1 MTNNS
6 FSERANSQRRR
17 PVTIMAVSAL
27 LLVALVVAACGQ
39 AASTVVPAAQP
50 TAAAPTSVPATQEPA
65 AVSTSEPESAAI
77 TPSVTVADQAIVEDS
92 VTIAQVVSDGPGWL
106 VVHTDASGKPGPVL
120 GYSPVSDGE
129 NTNVVVLIDSS
140 DATQT
145 LYAMLHSDAGTLGTY
160 EFPGSDGPVLVGE
173 QMVSPAF
180 QITAG
185 LAAAPAANPTSAPVT
200 TPSGA
205 SPTVA
210 AGEAEVEL
218 EDNVARPQVLTVRV
232 GTRVKFGNRDAQ
244 ARIIRSDSGAFT
256 SGTLQKGEEF
266 TYTFTQAGEYLYYSD
281 PGGGPGGQGLSG
293 KIIVVQAGGS
303 APAGNP
309 TAAATTVGGSPT
321 VAVGEAEVELEDF
334 QMVPQ
339 VLTVKVGT
347 RVKFSNKDQAAHTVT
362 SDTGL
367 FDSGSLQKGEEF
379 FYTFAQAGE
388 YPYYCA
394 PHGGPGGQGMSGKII
409 VVP

>member
-1 MTNNS
+1 MKGYNT
-6 FSERANSQRRR
+6 SEKVSVRRRR
-17 PVTIMAVSAL
+17 PTLILAASAL

-39 AASTVVPAAQP
+39 AASTVVPAVQP
-50 TAAAPTSVPATQEPA
+50 TAVAPTSVPAATPTSVPEPA
-65 AVSTSEPESAAI
+65 AVI
-77 TPSVTVADQAIVEDS
+77 PSVTVADQAIVEDS

-129 NTNVVVLIDSS
+129 NTNVVVLIDRS

-145 LYAMLHSDAGTLGTY
+145 LYAMLHSDAGTVGIY

-180 QITAG
+180 QITGG
-185 LAAAPAANPTSAPVT
+185 LTVVPLGNPTAAPVATTSGT
-200 TPSGA
+200 

-210 AGEAEVEL
+210 VGEAEVEL
-218 EDNVARPQVLTVRV
+218 EDNQARPKVLTVRV

-266 TYTFTQAGEYLYYSD
+266 FYTFTQAGDYLYYSD

-293 KIIVVQAGGS
+293 RIIVV
-303 APAGNP
+303 PAGATSSPSKP
-309 TAAATTVGGSPT
+309 TAEPTTVGGASPT
-321 VAVGEAEVELEDF
+321 VAVGEAEVELEDN
-334 QMVPQ
+334 QARPQ

-347 RVKFSNKDQAAHTVT
+347 RVKFGNRDEQARVIR
-362 SDTGL
+362 SDTGV
-367 FDSGSLQKGEEF
+367 FTSGVLQKGEEF
-379 FYTFAQAGE
+379 YYTFTQAGE
-388 YPYYCA
+388 YPYYSD
-394 PHGGPGGQGMSGKII
+394 PGGGPGGQGVSGKII

>member
-1 MTNNS
+1 MRGYNIS
-6 FSERANSQRRR
+6 ANVNVRRRR
-17 PVTIMAVSAL
+17 PTMILAASAL

-39 AASTVVPAAQP
+39 AA
-50 TAAAPTSVPATQEPA
+50 PTSVPAVQPTA
-65 AVSTSEPESAAI
+65 APTSEPEPAAI
-77 TPSVTVADQAIVEDS
+77 VPSVTVVDQAIVEDS
-92 VTIAQVVSDGPGWL
+92 VTIAQVVSAGPGWL
-106 VVHTDASGKPGPVL
+106 VVHADNGGKPGPVL
-120 GYSPVSDGE
+120 GYSAVRDGE
-129 NTNVVVLIDSS
+129 NTDVVVGIDSS

-145 LYAMLHSDAGTLGTY
+145 VYAMLHSDAGTVGTY
-160 EFPGSDGPVLVGE
+160 EFPGPDGPVLVGE
-173 QMVSPAF
+173 EMVSPAF
-180 QITAG
+180 QITGG
-185 LAAAPAANPTSAPVT
+185 LAAAPAASATAPAANSTPAPT
-200 TPSGA
+200 SGA

-210 AGEAEVEL
+210 VGEAQVEL
-218 EDNVARPQVLTVRV
+218 EDNMARPLVLTVRV

-266 TYTFTQAGEYLYYSD
+266 FYTFTQAGEYLYYSD
-281 PGGGPGGQGLSG
+281 PGGGPGGKGLSG
-293 KIIVVQAGGS
+293 KIIVVQAS
-303 APAGNP
+303 ATSPSSNP
-309 TAAATTVGGSPT
+309 TAAPTTIGGSPT

-379 FYTFAQAGE
+379 FYTFAAAGE

>member
-1 MTNNS
+1 MRDYNS
-6 FSERANSQRRR
+6 FEKVNVRRRR
-17 PVTIMAVSAL
+17 PTMILAASAL

-39 AASTVVPAAQP
+39 AASTAVPAAQP
-50 TAAAPTSVPATQEPA
+50 TASAPTSVPATTEP
-65 AVSTSEPESAAI
+65 TSVPTTVPETAAI
-77 TPSVTVADQAIVEDS
+77 IPSVTVADQAIVEDS

-145 LYAMLHSDAGTLGTY
+145 LYAMLHSDAGTVGTY
-160 EFPGSDGPVLVGE
+160 EFPGPDGPVLVGE

-180 QITAG
+180 QITGG
-185 LAAAPAANPTSAPVT
+185 LAAAPTASASPSAPVNN
-200 TPSGA
+200 
-205 SPTVA
+205 PTVA
-210 AGEAEVEL
+210 VGEAQIEL
-218 EDNVARPQVLTVRV
+218 EDNVARPQVLTVAV

-256 SGTLQKGEEF
+256 SGTLQKGEEYF
-266 TYTFTQAGEYLYYSD
+266 YTFTEVGEYLYYSD

-293 KIIVVQAGGS
+293 KIIVVRAGGS

-347 RVKFSNKDQAAHTVT
+347 RVKFSNKDQAVHTVT

>member
-1 MTNNS
+1 MRGYDIS
-6 FSERANSQRRR
+6 ANVNVRRRR
-17 PVTIMAVSAL
+17 PTMILAASAL

-39 AASTVVPAAQP
+39 AAPTAVPIAQP
-50 TAAAPTSVPATQEPA
+50 TASPTSGAEPA
-65 AVSTSEPESAAI
+65 AI
-77 TPSVTVADQAIVEDS
+77 IPSVTVADQAIVEDS

-106 VVHTDASGKPGPVL
+106 VVHADNGGKPGPVL
-120 GYSPVSDGE
+120 GYSAVSDGE
-129 NTNVVVLIDSS
+129 NTDVAVGIDSS

-145 LYAMLHSDAGTLGTY
+145 VYAMLHSDAGTVGTY
-160 EFPGSDGPVLVGE
+160 EFPGPDGPVLVGE
-173 QMVSPAF
+173 QMVSPGF
-180 QITAG
+180 KITGG
-185 LAAAPAANPTSAPVT
+185 LAAAPTASASASAPVT
-200 TPSGA
+200 

-210 AGEAEVEL
+210 VGEAEVEL
-218 EDNVARPQVLTVRV
+218 EDNVARPAVLTVRV

-293 KIIVVQAGGS
+293 KIIVLQSGGT
-303 APAGNP
+303 APVSNP
-309 TAAATTVGGSPT
+309 TAAPTTVGGSPT

-347 RVKFSNKDQAAHTVT
+347 RVKFGNKDQAAHTVT

-379 FYTFAQAGE
+379 FYTFTKAGE

-394 PHGGPGGQGMSGKII
+394 PHGGPNGQGMSGKII

>member
-1 MTNNS
+1 MRDYNS
-6 FSERANSQRRR
+6 FGKVNFRRR
-17 PVTIMAVSAL
+17 PTMILAASAL

-39 AASTVVPAAQP
+39 AASTAVPAAQP
-50 TAAAPTSVPATQEPA
+50 TAVPIAQPTAAPTSEPEPA
-65 AVSTSEPESAAI
+65 AIS
-77 TPSVTVADQAIVEDS
+77 PSVTVADQAIVEDS

-145 LYAMLHSDAGTLGTY
+145 LYAMLHSDAGTVGTY
-160 EFPGSDGPVLVGE
+160 EFPGPDGPVLVGE

-180 QITAG
+180 QITGG
-185 LAAAPAANPTSAPVT
+185 LTAAPTASASPSATVT
-200 TPSGA
+200 N
-205 SPTVA
+205 PTVA
-210 AGEAEVEL
+210 VGEAQIEL
-218 EDNVARPQVLTVRV
+218 EDNVARPQVLTVAV

-256 SGTLQKGEEF
+256 SGTLQKGEEYF
-266 TYTFTQAGEYLYYSD
+266 YTFTQVGEFLYYSE

-293 KIIVVQAGGS
+293 KIIVVRAGGS

-309 TAAATTVGGSPT
+309 TASATTVGGSPT
-321 VAVGEAEVELEDF
+321 AAVGEAEVELEDF

-362 SDTGL
+362 SDAGL

-379 FYTFAQAGE
+379 FYTFTQAGE